1 MLLKAGRLTEDFI
14 EGMCCVGGCMGGPAN
29 LSELQKSKKVFE
41 SRLDGRQ
48 DILNSYREKGL
59 DAADVHRHA

>member
-1 MLLKAGRLTEDFI
+1 
-14 EGMCCVGGCMGGPAN
+14 MGGPAN